1 MPVLV
6 RLIFA
11 WALLVGSL
19 IGWGLSLAKVIA
31 ANEPQFVLSL
41 SWLAIVL
48 TAIGILETCDVRRK
62 QEEAEK
68 EG

>member
-11 WALLVGSL
+11 WVLLVGSL

-31 ANEPQFVLSL
+31 PNEPQFVLSL

-48 TAIGILETCDVRRK
+48 TALGIIETCDVRR
-62 QEEAEK
+62 QQDNDD
-68 EG
+68 G